1 MKHVKRNSI
10 IIFAVTFLVLFFVLK
25 DNFSEVVSS
34 LLRMDYRYLLIA
46 FLLYFLYLFFHTLV
60 NYYWVNDKEKLSLK
74 HAFVHMIITQFFNGI
89 TPFSSGGQP
98 MEVYMLKQHGF
109 RTTRATNIIMQNF
122 VVYQVALVI
131 VGLFAVFYNASTG
144 ILQNNNLLRSLLL
157 IGFIVNTIVAVVLL
171 LLAISKRFTHTI
183 MRFLVFICDKLKLIK
198 DKEKTKEKWEERLLD
213 FHQYTKEI
221 TKKKG
226 LFVMGVVLNILAL
239 ICFYLIPFFL
249 VCSLHDFSSLSIM
262 ASLVSSA
269 YVLIIGAFVPI
280 PGATGGIEYGF
291 YEIFGNFLPSGELSA
306 VMLIWRFIT
315 YYFGMILGA
324 ILFNVHQGKRGAKK
338 E

>member
-109 RTTRATNIIMQNF
+109 K
-122 VVYQVALVI
+122 
-131 VGLFAVFYNASTG
+131 
-144 ILQNNNLLRSLLL
+144 LL
-157 IGFIVNTIVAVVLL
+157 
-171 LLAISKRFTHTI
+171 
-183 MRFLVFICDKLKLIK
+183 
-198 DKEKTKEKWEERLLD
+198 
-213 FHQYTKEI
+213 
-221 TKKKG
+221 
-226 LFVMGVVLNILAL
+226 
-239 ICFYLIPFFL
+239 
-249 VCSLHDFSSLSIM
+249 
-262 ASLVSSA
+262 
-269 YVLIIGAFVPI
+269 
-280 PGATGGIEYGF
+280 
-291 YEIFGNFLPSGELSA
+291 
-306 VMLIWRFIT
+306 
-315 YYFGMILGA
+315 
-324 ILFNVHQGKRGAKK
+324 
-338 E
+338 